1 MSQKI
6 NNTNQVSPEII
17 KRIEELRDLI
27 HQHDYNY
34 YVLNEPIISDRE
46 YDFLMQEL
54 IELEKKYP
62 FLVTPDSPTQRV
74 GGEPTK
80 EFPVVVHDV
89 PMLSLS
95 NTYSIEELYD
105 FHRRVKEALPE
116 GEKIEYVTELKIDGV
131 AISLK
136 YRNGLFVQGVTRG
149 DGTRGDD
156 ITNNLRTIRSLPLR
170 LNFREVSKKH
180 FENIEVRGEVY
191 MNRDDFE
198 LLNREREKLG
208 EKLFANPRN
217 ATAGTLKL
225 QDPKLVAE
233 RPLNLFCYYLRTTTK
248 ELETQ
253 FENLKILKSLGFKVN
268 PHHRLCSSIKEVI
281 EFCKEWE
288 DKRETLPY
296 DIDGVVVKVNS
307 IRQQEILGKV
317 AKSPRWATAFKF
329 EAKKAKT
336 KLKAITL
343 QVGRLG
349 TITPVAELEP
359 VFLSGT
365 TVSRATLHNFEE
377 IQRKDIRVG
386 DTVII
391 EKGGDIIPKVVEV
404 VLDERISKSLPFEIP
419 EKCPVCGTKLINP
432 PGEVAHYCPNYD
444 CPDQIKQRLVHFA
457 SRTAMDIEGL
467 GEAVIDKFVN
477 LGFLYSPADIYRS
490 KDKRDKLIEL
500 EGFGEKSIDN
510 LLKAIEKSKEQ
521 PFERVLFA
529 LGIRH
534 VGASVAKDL
543 AEHFHSI
550 DELMKATPEELQ
562 QVPEIG
568 ETISQ
573 SIVEYFKEERNRK
586 LIEELKSFGLKFE
599 SEKKKVSDK
608 LSGKIFVITGTLKSM
623 TRTEAKELI
632 EKLGGRT
639 SDSVSSK
646 TSYVVVGEDPGSK
659 YEKAKKLKI
668 PILSEDEF
676 LKLVDKK

>member
-1 MSQKI
+1 MNPKDNDHEI
-6 NNTNQVSPEII
+6 VSPEII
-17 KRIEELRDLI
+17 KRIEELRELI
-27 HQHDYNY
+27 HQHDYRY
-34 YVLNEPIISDRE
+34 YVLNEPTISDRE
-46 YDFLMQEL
+46 YDLLMQEL
-54 IELEKKYP
+54 IELENKYP
-62 FLVTPDSPTQRV
+62 FLITPDSPTQRV

-80 EFPVVVHDV
+80 EFPVVVHEI

-95 NTYSIEELYD
+95 NTYSFEELYD
-105 FHRRVKEALPE
+105 FHRRVQEGLPE

-156 ITNNLRTIRSLPLR
+156 ITNNLRTIRALPLR
-170 LNFREVSKKH
+170 LKFNDVNKED

-191 MNRDDFE
+191 MNRTDFE
-198 LLNREREKLG
+198 ELNKEREQLG

-225 QDPKLVAE
+225 QDPKQVAQ
-233 RPLNLFCYYLRTTTK
+233 RPLNLFCYYLRSNTK
-248 ELETQ
+248 ELNSQ
-253 FENLKILKSLGFKVN
+253 FENLKILKNLGFKVN
-268 PHHRLCSSIKEVI
+268 PHYRLCSSIEEVI

-288 DKRETLPY
+288 EKRDSLPY
-296 DIDGVVVKVNS
+296 DIDGVVIKVNN
-307 IRQQEILGKV
+307 IRQQEILGNV

-359 VFLSGT
+359 VFLAGT

-386 DTVII
+386 DTVLI

-404 VLDERISKSLPFEIP
+404 VLDERSSKSQPFEIP
-419 EKCPVCGTKLINP
+419 EKCPICGTKLYNP
-432 PGEVAHYCPNYD
+432 PGEVAYYCPNYD
-444 CPDQIKQRLVHFA
+444 CSAQVKQRLVHFA
-457 SRTAMDIEGL
+457 SRGAMDIEGL
-467 GEAVIDKFVN
+467 GEAVIEKFVD
-477 LGFLYSPADIYRS
+477 LGFLYSPADIYKLKNHRE
-490 KDKRDKLIEL
+490 KLIEL

-510 LLKAIEKSKEQ
+510 LLKAIEKSKSQ

-543 AEHFHSI
+543 VKYFHSI
-550 DELMKATPEELQ
+550 DDLMKTTPEVLQ
-562 QVPEIG
+562 RVPEIG

-573 SIVEYFKEERNRK
+573 SIVEFFKNERNLK
-586 LIEELKSFGLKFE
+586 LIEELKSFGLNFQSRKE
-599 SEKKKVSDK
+599 K
-608 LSGKIFVITGTLKSM
+608 LSGKFIGMTFVITGTLKSM
-623 TRTEAKELI
+623 TRNEAKALI
-632 EKLGGRT
+632 EKHGGKT
-639 SDSVSSK
+639 TESVSSK
-646 TSYVVVGEDPGSK
+646 TTYVIVGEDPGSK
-659 YEKAKKLKI
+659 FEKAKKLKI
-668 PILSEDEF
+668 PILNEEEF
-676 LKLVDKK
+676 LKLIQD

>member
-1 MSQKI
+1 MIQKI
-6 NNTNQVSPEII
+6 NDLNQVSPEII

-34 YVLNEPIISDRE
+34 YILNEPTISDRE
-46 YDFLMQEL
+46 YDLLMQEL

-62 FLVTPDSPTQRV
+62 FLATPDSPTQRV

-80 EFPVVVHDV
+80 EFPVVVHEI

-95 NTYSIEELYD
+95 NTYSIEELND

-170 LNFREVSKKH
+170 LTFREVNKKH

-233 RPLNLFCYYLRTTTK
+233 RPLNLFCYYLRSATK

-268 PHHRLCSSIKEVI
+268 PHHRLCSSIEEVI

-296 DIDGVVVKVNS
+296 DIDGVVIKVNS
-307 IRQQEILGKV
+307 IRQQEILGNV

-359 VFLSGT
+359 VFLAGT
-365 TVSRATLHNFEE
+365 NIGRATLHNFEE

-404 VLDERISKSLPFEIP
+404 VLDERNSKCLPFEIP

-432 PGEVAHYCPNYD
+432 PGEVAYYCPNYD
-444 CPDQIKQRLVHFA
+444 CPEQIKQRLVHFA

-467 GEAVIDKFVN
+467 GEAVVDKFVD
-477 LGFLYSPADIYRS
+477 LGFLYSPADIYRL
-490 KDKRDKLIEL
+490 KDKRDKLIGL

-543 AEHFHSI
+543 VAHFHSI

-562 QVPEIG
+562 QIPEIG

-573 SIVEYFKEERNRK
+573 SIVEYFNDERNRK
-586 LIEELKSFGLKFE
+586 LIDELKSFGLKFE
-599 SEKKKVSDK
+599 SEKKKISNK
-608 LSGKIFVITGTLKSM
+608 LSGKTFVITGTLKSM
-623 TRTEAKELI
+623 TRSEAKELI

-668 PILSEDEF
+668 PILSEEEF
-676 LKLVDKK
+676 LKMVEK

>member
-1 MSQKI
+1 MNPKDNDHEI
-6 NNTNQVSPEII
+6 VSPEII

-27 HQHDYNY
+27 HQHDYYY
-34 YVLNEPIISDRE
+34 YVLNEPKISDRE
-46 YDFLMQEL
+46 YDLLMQEL
-54 IELEKKYP
+54 IELENKYP
-62 FLVTPDSPTQRV
+62 FLITPDSPTQRV

-80 EFPVVVHDV
+80 EFPVVVHEV

-105 FHRRVKEALPE
+105 FHRRVKEGLPE

-136 YRNGLFVQGVTRG
+136 YRHGLFVQGVTRG

-170 LNFREVSKKH
+170 LNFSEVKRKD
-180 FENIEVRGEVY
+180 FEDIEVRGEVY
-191 MNRDDFE
+191 MNRQDFE
-198 LLNREREKLG
+198 ALNREREKLG

-225 QDPKLVAE
+225 QDPKQVAE
-233 RPLNLFCYYLRTTTK
+233 RPLNIFCYYLRSNTK

-253 FENLKILKSLGFKVN
+253 YENLKILKSLGFKVN
-268 PHHRLCSSIKEVI
+268 PHHKLCFTIEEVI

-288 DKRETLPY
+288 EKRDTLPY
-296 DIDGVVVKVNS
+296 DIDGVVIKVNS
-307 IRQQEILGKV
+307 LRQQEILGNV

-359 VFLSGT
+359 VFLAGT

-404 VLDERISKSLPFEIP
+404 VLDERSSKSQPFEIP

-432 PGEVAHYCPNYD
+432 PGEVAYYCPNYD
-444 CPDQIKQRLVHFA
+444 CPEQVKQRLVHFV
-457 SRTAMDIEGL
+457 SRGAMDIEGL
-467 GEAVIDKFVN
+467 GEAIVDKFVN
-477 LGFLYSPADIYRS
+477 LGFLYSPADIYRL
-490 KDKRDKLIEL
+490 KEKRDELIKL
-500 EGFGEKSIDN
+500 EGFGEKSVDN
-510 LLKAIEKSKEQ
+510 LLKAIENSKNQ

-543 AEHFHSI
+543 ASHFKSI

-562 QVPEIG
+562 QIPEIG

-573 SIVEYFKEERNRK
+573 SIVDYFKDPKNLK
-586 LIEELKSFGLKFE
+586 LIEELKSFGLKF
-599 SEKKKVSDK
+599 STEKKVVSNK
-608 LSGKIFVITGTLKSM
+608 LAGKTFVITGTLKSM
-623 TRTEAKELI
+623 TRNEAKELI
-632 EKLGGRT
+632 EKYGGRT

-646 TSYVVVGEDPGSK
+646 TSYVIVGDDPGSK
-659 YEKAKKLKI
+659 YDKAKKLKI
-668 PILSEDEF
+668 PILSEEEF
-676 LKLVDKK
+676 LKIIKD

>member
-1 MSQKI
+1 MSQK
-6 NNTNQVSPEII
+6 NNSSEIVSPEII

-34 YVLNEPIISDRE
+34 YVLNEPTISDRE
-46 YDFLMQEL
+46 YDLLMQEL
-54 IELEKKYP
+54 IELENKYP
-62 FLVTPDSPTQRV
+62 FLITPDSPSQRV

-80 EFPVVVHDV
+80 EFPVVVHEV

-95 NTYSIEELYD
+95 NTYSIEDLYD
-105 FHRRVKEALPE
+105 FHRRVKEGLPE

-156 ITNNLRTIRSLPLR
+156 ITNNLRTIRALPLR
-170 LNFREVSKKH
+170 LNFREVKRKD

-198 LLNREREKLG
+198 ALNREREKLG

-225 QDPKLVAE
+225 QDPKQVAE
-233 RPLNLFCYYLRTTTK
+233 RPLNLFCYYLRSNTK

-268 PHHRLCSSIKEVI
+268 PHYKLCSTIEEVI

-288 DKRETLPY
+288 EKRETLPY

-307 IRQQEILGKV
+307 IRQQEILGNV

-359 VFLSGT
+359 VFLAGT

-404 VLDERISKSLPFEIP
+404 VLDERSSKSQPFEIP

-432 PGEVAHYCPNYD
+432 PGEVAYYCPNYD
-444 CPDQIKQRLVHFA
+444 CPEQVKQRLVHFA

-467 GEAVIDKFVN
+467 GEAVVDKFVN
-477 LGFLYSPADIYRS
+477 LGFLYSPADIYRL
-490 KDKRDKLIEL
+490 KNHREKLIQL

-510 LLKAIEKSKEQ
+510 LLNAIEKSKEQ

-543 AEHFHSI
+543 ATHFHSI
-550 DELMKATPEELQ
+550 DELMKASPEELQ
-562 QVPEIG
+562 QIPEIG

-573 SIVEYFKEERNRK
+573 SIVEYFKNERNLK

-599 SEKKKVSDK
+599 SEKKKASGK
-608 LSGKIFVITGTLKSM
+608 LSGKTFVITGTLRSM
-623 TRTEAKELI
+623 TRNEAKALI
-632 EKLGGRT
+632 EELGGRT
-639 SDSVSSK
+639 TDSVSSK
-646 TSYVVVGEDPGSK
+646 TSFVIVGEDPGSK

-668 PILSEDEF
+668 PILTEEEF
-676 LKLVDKK
+676 LKLIKE

>member
-1 MSQKI
+1 MSPK
-6 NNTNQVSPEII
+6 NSNQELVSPEII
-17 KRIEELRDLI
+17 KRIEELRELI

-34 YVLNEPIISDRE
+34 YVLNEPTISDRE
-46 YDFLMQEL
+46 YDLLMQEL
-54 IELEKKYP
+54 IELENKYP
-62 FLVTPDSPTQRV
+62 FLISPDSPTQRV

-95 NTYSIEELYD
+95 NTYSIQDLYD
-105 FHRRVKEALPE
+105 FHRRVKEGLPE

-156 ITNNLRTIRSLPLR
+156 ITNNLRTIRALPLR
-170 LNFREVSKKH
+170 LNFREVKRKD

-198 LLNREREKLG
+198 ALNREREKLG

-225 QDPKLVAE
+225 QDPKQVAE
-233 RPLNLFCYYLRTTTK
+233 RPLNIFCYYLRSNTK
-248 ELETQ
+248 EFNTQ

-268 PHHRLCSSIKEVI
+268 PNHKLCSTIEEVI
-281 EFCKEWE
+281 AFCKEWE

-296 DIDGVVVKVNS
+296 DIDGVVIKVNS
-307 IRQQEILGKV
+307 IRQQEILGNV

-359 VFLSGT
+359 VFLAGT

-404 VLDERISKSLPFEIP
+404 VLDERSSKSQPFEIP
-419 EKCPVCGTKLINP
+419 EKCPVCGTKLENP
-432 PGEVAHYCPNYD
+432 PGEVAFYCPNFD
-444 CPDQIKQRLVHFA
+444 CPEQIKQRLVHFA
-457 SRTAMDIEGL
+457 SRGAMDIEGL
-467 GEAVIDKFVN
+467 GESVVNKFVE
-477 LGFLYSPADIYRS
+477 LGFLYSPADIYKLKNHRE
-490 KDKRDKLIEL
+490 KLIQL

-529 LGIRH
+529 IGIRH

-543 AEHFHSI
+543 ASHFNSI
-550 DELMKATPEELQ
+550 DELMKATPEQLQ
-562 QVPEIG
+562 QIPEIG

-573 SIVEYFKEERNRK
+573 SIVEFFKNERNLK

-599 SEKKKVSDK
+599 SKKKKGSGK
-608 LSGKIFVITGTLKSM
+608 LSGKIFVITGTLSSM
-623 TRTEAKELI
+623 TRNEAKALI
-632 EKLGGRT
+632 EELGGKT

-646 TSYVVVGEDPGSK
+646 TSYVIVGEDPGSK

-668 PILSEDEF
+668 PILTEEEF
-676 LKLVDKK
+676 LKLVKE

>member
-1 MSQKI
+1 MNQKT
-6 NNTNQVSPEII
+6 NNHERVSPDII
-17 KRIEELRDLI
+17 KRIEELRELI
-27 HQHDYNY
+27 HQHDYRY
-34 YVLNEPIISDRE
+34 YVLNEPTISDRE
-46 YDFLMQEL
+46 YDLLMQEL
-54 IELEKKYP
+54 IDLESKYP
-62 FLVTPDSPTQRV
+62 FLITPDSPTQRV

-80 EFPVVVHDV
+80 EFPIVVHEI

-95 NTYSIEELYD
+95 NTYSIEDLYD
-105 FHRRVKEALPE
+105 FHRRVKEGLPE
-116 GEKIEYVTELKIDGV
+116 NEKVEYVTELKIDGV
-131 AISLK
+131 AVSLK
-136 YRNGLFVQGVTRG
+136 YRNGLFIQGVTRG

-156 ITNNLRTIRSLPLR
+156 ISNNLRTIRALPLR
-170 LNFREVSKKH
+170 LNFNEVSRKH

-191 MNRDDFE
+191 MNKEDFE
-198 LLNREREKLG
+198 SLNKEREKLG

-225 QDPKLVAE
+225 QDPKQVAE
-233 RPLNLFCYYLRTTTK
+233 RPLNLFCYYLRSNTK
-248 ELETQ
+248 ELESQ

-268 PHHRLCSSIKEVI
+268 PHYRLCSTIDEVI

-288 DKRETLPY
+288 EKRDALPY
-296 DIDGVVVKVNS
+296 EIDGVVIKVNN
-307 IRQQEILGKV
+307 IRQQEILGNI

-359 VFLSGT
+359 VFLAGT

-404 VLDERISKSLPFEIP
+404 VLDERSSKSQPFEIP
-419 EKCPVCGTKLINP
+419 EKCPVCGTNLINP
-432 PGEVAHYCPNYD
+432 PGEVAYYCPNYD
-444 CPDQIKQRLVHFA
+444 CSEQIKQRLVHFA
-457 SRTAMDIEGL
+457 SRGAMDIEGL
-467 GEAVIDKFVN
+467 GEAVVDKFVD
-477 LGFLYSPADIYRS
+477 LGFLYSPADIYRL
-490 KDKRDKLIEL
+490 KNHKEKLIQL

-534 VGASVAKDL
+534 VGASVAKVL
-543 AEHFHSI
+543 AEHFRSI
-550 DELMKATPEELQ
+550 DEFMKATPETLQ
-562 QVPEIG
+562 QIPEIG
-568 ETISQ
+568 ETISK
-573 SIVEYFKEERNRK
+573 SIVEFFKDKRNLK
-586 LIEELKSFGLKFE
+586 LIDELKSFGLKFE
-599 SEKKKVSDK
+599 SEKKKISGK
-608 LSGKIFVITGTLKSM
+608 LSGKTFVITGTLNSM
-623 TRTEAKELI
+623 TRNQAKELI
-632 EKLGGRT
+632 EKLGGKT

-646 TSYVVVGEDPGSK
+646 TSYVIVGIDPGSK
-659 YEKAKKLKI
+659 YEKAKKLKV
-668 PILSEDEF
+668 PILTEEEF
-676 LKLVDKK
+676 LKLINE

>member
-1 MSQKI
+1 MSTKS
-6 NNTNQVSPEII
+6 NNHETVSPEII
-17 KRIEELRDLI
+17 KRIEELRELI
-27 HQHDYNY
+27 HEHDYRY
-34 YVLNEPIISDRE
+34 YVLNEPTISDRE
-46 YDFLMQEL
+46 YDLLMQEL
-54 IELEKKYP
+54 IELENKYP
-62 FLVTPDSPTQRV
+62 FLITPDSPTQRV

-80 EFPVVVHDV
+80 EFPVVIHEV

-95 NTYSIEELYD
+95 NTYSIQDLYD
-105 FHRRVKEALPE
+105 FHRRVKEGLPE

-131 AISLK
+131 AVSLK
-136 YRNGLFVQGVTRG
+136 YRNGLFIQGVTRG

-170 LNFREVSKKH
+170 LNFREVKRKD

-198 LLNREREKLG
+198 ELNKEREKLG

-225 QDPKLVAE
+225 QDPKQVAE
-233 RPLNLFCYYLRTTTK
+233 RPLNLYCYYLRSNTK
-248 ELETQ
+248 ELDNQ
-253 FENLKILKSLGFKVN
+253 YENLKILKSLGFKVN
-268 PHHRLCSSIKEVI
+268 PNYRLCSTIEEVI

-288 DKRETLPY
+288 EKRETLPY
-296 DIDGVVVKVNS
+296 EIDGVVIKVNS
-307 IRQQEILGKV
+307 IRQQEILGNI

-359 VFLSGT
+359 VFLAGT

-404 VLDERISKSLPFEIP
+404 VLDERSPKSQPFEIP

-432 PGEVAHYCPNYD
+432 PGEVAYYCPNYD

-457 SRTAMDIEGL
+457 SRGAMDIEGL
-467 GEAVIDKFVN
+467 GEAVVDKFVD
-477 LGFLYSPADIYRS
+477 LGFLYSPADIYKLKNHRE
-490 KDKRDKLIEL
+490 KLIQL

-510 LLKAIEKSKEQ
+510 LLKAIEKSKSQ

-529 LGIRH
+529 IGIKH
-534 VGASVAKDL
+534 VGASVAKVL
-543 AEHFHSI
+543 ASHFHSI
-550 DELMKATPEELQ
+550 DELMKATPEQLQ
-562 QVPEIG
+562 KIPEIG

-573 SIVEYFKEERNRK
+573 SIVEFFNDERNLK
-586 LIEELKSFGLKFE
+586 LIDELKSYGLKFE
-599 SEKKKVSDK
+599 SEKKKIGGK
-608 LSGKIFVITGTLKSM
+608 LSGKTFVITGTLNSM
-623 TRTEAKELI
+623 TRNEAKELI
-632 EKLGGRT
+632 EKLGGKT
-639 SDSVSSK
+639 SDNVSSK
-646 TSYVVVGEDPGSK
+646 TSYVVVGQDPGSK
-659 YEKAKKLKI
+659 YDKAKKLKI
-668 PILSEDEF
+668 PILTEEEF
-676 LKLVDKK
+676 LNLINE